1 MTFETS
7 DLNVVLNGEVVL
19 SRMSNGKLFS
29 VMLSRTSN
37 GKLFSINEEEQ
48 REALKGFYER
58 LVSIIFLL
66 VGMHDTY
73 PTCLLDAITY
83 RQ

>member
-29 VMLSRTSN
+29 VMLSRKSN

-66 VGMHDTY
+66 VVDTY
-73 PTCLLDAITY
+73 PTCLLDAIAY